1 MNLHHVWLMLAVSA
15 LSPAYST
22 IITADN
28 DSTTAGTITVS
39 STTTSTSSA
48 TTTGLNFLRNGHA
61 SEARSAAATTD
72 ADDGARSHLRR
83 LTKVNNISLTLK
95 GSCHQT

>member
-28 DSTTAGTITVS
+28 DSTTAGAITVS
-39 STTTSTSSA
+39 SATSSSSSA
-48 TTTGLNFLRNGHA
+48 TTTSLNLRSGHA

>member
-1 MNLHHVWLMLAVSA
+1 MNLRHALLMLAVSA

-22 IITADN
+22 IVTADN

-39 STTTSTSSA
+39 STTTTSSAA
-48 TTTGLNFLRNGHA
+48 TTTGLNLRNGHA

>member
-1 MNLHHVWLMLAVSA
+1 MNLHHVMLMLAVST

-39 STTTSTSSA
+39 TTTTATSSSSSA
-48 TTTGLNFLRNGHA
+48 TPTGLNFLRNGHA
-61 SEARSAAATTD
+61 SEARSAATTTD

-83 LTKVNNISLTLK
+83 LTKVNNISDEY
-95 GSCHQT
+95 SI